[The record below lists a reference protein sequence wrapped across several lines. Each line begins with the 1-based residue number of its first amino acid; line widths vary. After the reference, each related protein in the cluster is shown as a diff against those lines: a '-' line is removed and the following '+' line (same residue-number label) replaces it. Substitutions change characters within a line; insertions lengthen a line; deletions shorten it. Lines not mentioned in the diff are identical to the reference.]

1 MKLLLNPNHDQLNN
15 HLRRQPCKLP
25 AATTLTPTSQKFPG
39 RHCLRLQAVQT
50 RAPTKKRGIPLV
62 ESTLAPTTTAAPL
75 GETPPELHRR
85 RENRES
91 ARRDTEASDS
101 KTKDKNLMLNRCGD
115 RWGGGDKPPWLSLR
129 RALPYIQRGERPPSL
144 QPRVRPE
151 HEPMLQALRNAQNY
165 YRDADGKVVR
175 TGPTTTSSSS
185 TPSSSPT
192 RVHQRPQ
199 EPQPGPT
206 NPGTKADTAAA
217 ADHKKRQAENPYL
230 LPPHLRPR
238 DTATSAAATDRPTV
252 GSAHGHN
259 DGDGGTP
266 RKQAKVRFS
275 LPDDHRESPPKP
287 TRYRTALRKLT
298 NSTSIQLRIDG
309 VMHNPTI
316 IVENRPAYMIPEADA
331 NSAAANLGGERSDPR
346 LSQRQRDDNMED
358 RTTWAQ
364 ATTMEHG
371 EPLFFQPPALRYPTN
386 KDDGSGASSST
397 EPLQPLEDTA
407 TAHSS
412 APSDVLD
419 LENEAELAAQ
429 RGDAP
434 VWLVTDTDSSHQM
447 QATVRVGVNTQDVSW
462 IWGAMPSTLPPAFPL
477 DQRSILSMRGTADG
491 SWRGVVWRPSRGQTI
506 FHPRRHRHEPTL
518 VIFNT
523 FGSYQDNVGTLPV
536 GVRLTLTPVG
546 EWMGITKI
554 GLGIARTP
562 KFWLVNVDEVESS
575 ANLQGSIPLEAGD
588 SFWLA
593 WSSDGVWARRT
604 RFQGDISQ
612 LGGIATFPQFSS
624 PRPPTPPERRDGP
637 TRLTP
642 SPSTRT
648 SPQQPAHHRLPQQ
661 QQPPPPLQPA
671 RDPPGQRHATLT
683 DREVTHRRP
692 GQEQGP
698 RDRHDPLQRAA
709 PSPGSESETSWP
721 SEDENYHDQDDSVL
735 MQTGGRA
742 SSSTDPPPSPPG
754 EIPTACWTTSK
765 AYFMHY
771 YNNPSSSPEKM

>member
-25 AATTLTPTSQKFPG
+25 AATTPTPTSRKFPG
-39 RHCLRLQAVQT
+39 RHFPQLQAVQT

-62 ESTLAPTTTAAPL
+62 EPTLAPMTTAAPL

-85 RENRES
+85 REDRES

-115 RWGGGDKPPWLSLR
+115 RWGGGTPPWLSWR
-129 RALPYIQRGERPPSL
+129 RALPYIQRGERPPST

-185 TPSSSPT
+185 TSSSSPT
-192 RVHQRPQ
+192 RLHQRPQ

-217 ADHKKRQAENPYL
+217 ADHKKRQAKNPYL

-238 DTATSAAATDRPTV
+238 DTATSSATTDRPTV
-252 GSAHGHN
+252 GTAHDHN

-266 RKQAKVRFS
+266 RKQAKVRFN

-298 NSTSIQLRIDG
+298 DSTSIQLRIDG

-331 NSAAANLGGERSDPR
+331 NSAATNLGGERSDPR
-346 LSQRQRDDNMED
+346 HSQRQRDDNMED
-358 RTTWAQ
+358 RTTWTQ
-364 ATTMEHG
+364 ATAMEHG

-386 KDDGSGASSST
+386 KDDGSGAGSST

-434 VWLVTDTDSSHQM
+434 VWQVTNTDSNHQM

-462 IWGAMPSTLPPAFPL
+462 IWGAMPSTLPPTFPL
-477 DQRSILSMRGTADG
+477 DQRSVLSMRGTADG
-491 SWRGVVWRPSRGQTI
+491 SWRGVVWRPSRGQAV
-506 FHPRRHRHEPTL
+506 FHPRRHRHEPT
-518 VIFNT
+518 VVVFNT
-523 FGSYQDNVGTLPV
+523 FGTYQDNVGTLPV

-554 GLGIARTP
+554 GLGTARTP

-612 LGGIATFPQFSS
+612 LGGIASFPQSSS

-637 TRLTP
+637 TRPTP
-642 SPSTRT
+642 SPSTMT
-648 SPQQPAHHRLPQQ
+648 SPQQPARHRLPQQ
-661 QQPPPPLQPA
+661 QQPPPPPQQA
-671 RDPPGQRHATLT
+671 RDPRANDMPP
-683 DREVTHRRP
+683 RP
-692 GQEQGP
+692 IG
-698 RDRHDPLQRAA
+698 
-709 PSPGSESETSWP
+709 
-721 SEDENYHDQDDSVL
+721 
-735 MQTGGRA
+735 
-742 SSSTDPPPSPPG
+742 
-754 EIPTACWTTSK
+754 K
-765 AYFMHY
+765 
-771 YNNPSSSPEKM
+771 